1 MICATVLRNRG
12 SNKDHTSKPQLK
24 LYRFDNNSMP
34 ENLWNDRMRKA
45 RESLDLKRNEFARRV
60 GVSAATVSDWE
71 SGKIKHLSSENL
83 AKVSQ
88 VLGISPEYILSGRTA
103 AESKPSTKGRWID
116 GFDLTDDQKDTIL
129 KTVDDFEIENER
141 ARDIVRQLDA
151 SKTRRKKAC

>member
-1 MICATVLRNRG
+1 
-12 SNKDHTSKPQLK
+12 
-24 LYRFDNNSMP
+24 MP

-83 AKVSQ
+83 TKVSQ

-103 AESKPSTKGRWID
+103 AESKPNTKGRWID
-116 GFDLTDDQKDTIL
+116 GFDLTDDQKDSVL
-129 KTVDDFEIENER
+129 KMVDDFEIENER

-151 SKTRRKKAC
+151 SKAKRKKA